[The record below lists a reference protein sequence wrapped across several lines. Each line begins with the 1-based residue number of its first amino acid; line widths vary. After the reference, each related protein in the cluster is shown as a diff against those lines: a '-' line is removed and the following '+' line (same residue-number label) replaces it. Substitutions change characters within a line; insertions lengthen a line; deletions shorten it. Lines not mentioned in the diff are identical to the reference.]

1 MDRYEWMAIA
11 VLSLFLIPIG
21 YVVRWVVVIIR
32 SPKLPPLPPFETE
45 AWNHKGQ
52 QLTITFR
59 KGARPDQ
66 KVIDEIENNIDRY
79 EGLIASHV
87 AETEGNQTDFRKGL
101 RLEGVSF
108 PLYEDEQ
115 AEYDFSLNYVA
126 DDNSDMV
133 FEAYFKDGK
142 IEEVAT
148 GD

>member
-21 YVVRWVVVIIR
+21 YVIRWVVAIIR
-32 SPKLPPLPPFETE
+32 SPKLPPLPPFQTE
-45 AWNHKGQ
+45 PWNHKGQ
-52 QLTITFR
+52 QLTITYR

-87 AETEGNQTDFRKGL
+87 KEAEGNQTDFRKGL

-115 AEYDFSLNYVA
+115 TAYDFSLVYEA
-126 DDNSDMV
+126 DDNSDM
-133 FEAYFKDGK
+133 FLEAQFKDGK
-142 IEEVAT
+142 VKEVTA